1 MEGTLQ
7 ELVAAAA
14 SVHADRAAVTYDCGA
29 STVAPVSLLYRDLIT
44 LSEELAHQLQVNFAV
59 KFDLIGLYYNDD
71 LFIPVW
77 ILGILFTTNAYVP
90 LGPDAP
96 GLLSARVMT
105 SSGLKYCAVHSD
117 LLQQFQSA
125 VSDHMTVEII
135 ETLPKFKLT
144 LVRVE
149 PVPTAEPRSGTKRP
163 KRCGSDG
170 RGVAYVLHT
179 SGTTGLPKIVRVPH
193 ECILPNVLHLRSLFQ
208 VVPDDVI
215 FLASPLT
222 FDPSV
227 VDIFVALSSG
237 AQLLI
242 LPNVI
247 KKIPKQ
253 LSHLLFKT
261 HKTTVLQAT
270 PTLLCR
276 FGHEVLKQVVLS
288 SDSSLR
294 VLALGGEACPSPSLL
309 SSWKHE
315 KNKTIIFNVYGITEV
330 SCWAC
335 CYEIPPSLLF
345 SNDTSS
351 SVPLGSPLMATSV
364 EVMDENGSVVTE
376 GEGQVF
382 IGGVNRVCLLDD
394 EDVVRPGTMRATGD
408 WVSVRDSQLYYLGR
422 KDRMIKRHGKRVN
435 LDGVQQVIQA
445 LPAVEAC
452 AVCLHDG
459 LRLVAFVVTIASGGQ
474 TPARSAEH
482 QNPGPDEMDGAQ
494 ARERRSILEQ
504 LTVRLP
510 HYSVPDSLVLV
521 SALPLTSHGKV
532 DTKSLLNTYQT
543 QRELRRREVTDARTL
558 RALLQTLWLNSLG
571 LNGAV
576 EDESTFIRSG
586 GDSLKAVRFC
596 EDVQSA
602 VGATSAQLLEVILE
616 QTFSDVL
623 HHVAALKNI
632 PPPEGKTRAKRKAA
646 EAPSEGPAERFSRAD
661 APEKRAG
668 KVVRRAADV
677 MELNGTV
684 ELSGRNASV
693 PVANVKSSDL
703 RLSLSWSSDTGRCV
717 DASPVLLIRE
727 PPPAKSTVFIG
738 SHSHRLQA
746 LELESGSLL
755 WERVLS
761 GRIEASAAVSLCGR
775 WVIVGCYDGGVHFL
789 SADSG
794 ETEWTFEVKDAVKS
808 SAVVDPLTGLVIVG
822 SHDGCVYALD
832 VEVHR
837 CVWRHQCAA
846 GAVFSSPAV
855 QASSRRLYVAT
866 LGGRLLCL
874 NPSNG
879 EVVWSYSGGSPFFSS
894 PNCSSGHVIVG
905 SVDGNIS
912 CFSETGKQLWQH
924 LTKAP
929 VFSSPSVT
937 PDRSFVLCG
946 SHDGLLHCLSPSDGS
961 HVWSFQTSGT
971 VYSSPF
977 VFEGSTAGRSGT
989 LVCVAS
995 TDGTLYV
1002 LDCEDGR
1009 MLTSHRLPGELFSSP
1024 VVYDGHVVIGCRND
1038 YVYCLKLSVTSHQ
1051 ATPCS

>member
-1 MEGTLQ
+1 MEAGTLQ
-7 ELVAAAA
+7 GLVAAAA
-14 SVHADRAAVTYDCGA
+14 SVHSGRPAVTYDSGVSA
-29 STVAPVSLLYRDLIT
+29 AAPVSLLYKDLIR
-44 LSEELAHQLQVNFAV
+44 LSEELGQKLQASVTL
-59 KFDLIGLYYNDD
+59 KFGLIGLYYSDD

-90 LGPDAP
+90 LDPDAP
-96 GLLSARVMT
+96 GLLSARVMANC
-105 SSGLKYCAVHSD
+105 GLKYCAVHSD
-117 LLQQFQSA
+117 LLQQFQNA
-125 VSDHMTVEII
+125 VADLMTVEII

-144 LVRVE
+144 LVQVE
-149 PVPTAEPRSGTKRP
+149 PVPTAEPRSGMKLP
-163 KRCGSDG
+163 KHRGLGG

-193 ECILPNVLHLRSLFQ
+193 ECILPNILHLSSLFQ
-208 VVPDDVI
+208 VVPNDLV

-242 LPNVI
+242 IPNVI
-247 KKIPKQ
+247 KKIPNQ
-253 LSHLLFKT
+253 LSHLLFQT

-270 PTLLCR
+270 PTLLTR
-276 FGHEVLKQVVLS
+276 FGHRVLKQVVLS
-288 SDSSLR
+288 PDSSLR

-335 CYEIPPSLLF
+335 CYKIPPSLLR

-364 EVMDENGSVVTE
+364 EVQDENGCVITE

-394 EDVVRPGTMRATGD
+394 EDVVHPGTMRATGD
-408 WVSVRDSQLYYLGR
+408 WVSIRDSELYYLGR

-435 LDGVQQVIQA
+435 LDGVQQAIVG

-459 LRLVAFVVTIASGGQ
+459 LRLVAFVVTSTSGGH
-474 TPARSAEH
+474 TLAMSVER
-482 QNPGPDEMDGAQ
+482 PDEMDVAE
-494 ARERRSILEQ
+494 ARERRHILEQ
-504 LTVRLP
+504 LSARLP
-510 HYSVPDSLVLV
+510 SYCVPDSLVLV

-532 DTKSLLNTYQT
+532 DTKSLLNTYRM
-543 QRELRRREVTDARTL
+543 QREQRLSQVTDVHTL
-558 RALLQTLWLNSLG
+558 KAVLQTLWLNSLG
-571 LNGAV
+571 LVGDV
-576 EDESTFIRSG
+576 DDESTFIRSG

-602 VGATSAQLLEVILE
+602 VGATSAQLLEVVLE

-623 HHVAALKNI
+623 HHVAVLKNTL
-632 PPPEGKTRAKRKAA
+632 PPEGKTRSKRKAA
-646 EAPSEGPAERFSRAD
+646 EAPSEAPAEKDSRAD
-661 APEKRAG
+661 ELEKRTG

-684 ELSGRNASV
+684 QLSGINASV
-693 PVANVKSSDL
+693 PVANVKSGKL
-703 RLSLSWSSDTGRCV
+703 GLSLSWSSDTGRCV
-717 DASPVLLIRE
+717 DASPVLLIRD
-727 PPPAKSTVFIG
+727 PLQAKSTVFIG

-761 GRIEASAAVSLCGR
+761 GRIEASAAVSICGR
-775 WVIVGCYDGGVHFL
+775 LVIVGCYDGCVHFL
-789 SADSG
+789 RADSG
-794 ETEWTFEVKDAVKS
+794 ETEWTFEATDAVKS

-822 SHDGCVYALD
+822 SHDGYVYALD
-832 VEVHR
+832 LEVHR
-837 CVWRHQCAA
+837 CVWRRQCAA

-855 QASSRRLYVAT
+855 QTSSRRLYVAT

-874 NPSNG
+874 NPSDG
-879 EVVWSYSGGSPFFSS
+879 EVMWSYSGSSPFFSS

-905 SVDGNIS
+905 SVDGNICS
-912 CFSETGKQLWQH
+912 FSEAGKQLWQH
-924 LTKAP
+924 PTKAP
-929 VFSSPSVT
+929 VFSSPCVT
-937 PDRSFVLCG
+937 LDGSFVLCG
-946 SHDGLLHCLSPSDGS
+946 SHDGFLHCLSRADGS
-961 HVWSFQTSGT
+961 RAWSFQTSGK

-977 VFEGSTAGRSGT
+977 VFAGSTAGWSGT

-995 TDGTLYV
+995 TDGTLYI

-1009 MLTSHRLPGELFSSP
+1009 LLTSHRLPGELFSSP

-1038 YVYCLKLSVTSHQ
+1038 YVYCLKLDVTSHQ
-1051 ATPCS
+1051 ATP